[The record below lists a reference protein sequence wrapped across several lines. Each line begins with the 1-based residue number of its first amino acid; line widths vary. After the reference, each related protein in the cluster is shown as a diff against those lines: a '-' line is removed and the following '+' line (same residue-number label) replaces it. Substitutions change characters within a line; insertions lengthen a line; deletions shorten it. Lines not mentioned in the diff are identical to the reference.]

1 VDGQR
6 RSRRLRQ
13 QGFSLIEVLVALVVL
28 SLGLLG
34 MARMQVLALQGSR
47 DARLMSSAVLLA
59 REWADMVRANAAA
72 ATAPDRPYWGDF
84 SAPLS
89 QQSAADCLSLRG
101 SGVCDSAE
109 ALARAQMADWL
120 ARVDSALPGA
130 RVRICLDQTPYDS
143 AGLPQWACS
152 GSGDVVAI
160 KMGWTPNFPDVN
172 ANVPVPARQA
182 ERPAVIVTLTEGPM

>member
-1 VDGQR
+1 
-6 RSRRLRQ
+6 
-13 QGFSLIEVLVALVVL
+13 
-28 SLGLLG
+28 
-34 MARMQVLALQGSR
+34 
-47 DARLMSSAVLLA
+47 
-59 REWADMVRANAAA
+59 
-72 ATAPDRPYWGDF
+72 
-84 SAPLS
+84 
-89 QQSAADCLSLRG
+89 
-101 SGVCDSAE
+101 
-109 ALARAQMADWL
+109 MADWL

-172 ANVPVPARQA
+172 ANAPVPARQA